1 MKLGLLGY
9 TSGSIFNRT
18 AKIGVSGL
26 EQSTLG
32 LTANR
37 TSTSTRTRKSGVFR
51 PEDNGTKQYYK
62 GDLQSFF
69 SSATNN
75 LSYSSLQPSG
85 LEVRPNDRVIYGISG
100 RSDTFGSTSN
110 DVNEITLGTAGNLNS
125 VSLAQRPLLWRQT
138 TTSANYYP
146 NMQGM
151 TFRSDGLRLFGAGTL
166 RGYFTGVAGAQ
177 TTYYG
182 SIFYL
187 WTLGSAFNLTDRIS
201 STVPGQ
207 PITGSGGE
215 GVWPQY
221 FLINV
226 NGDNPSSTPI
236 DDSDISDG
244 PTGAAGHR
252 IKDTFMHPDG
262 LIFYYLSNDII
273 YQGSL
278 SSAWR
283 LGFGT
288 GLGTNVLSLNTS
300 SLTVTP
306 NDYSVNA
313 FTFNSTGTKL
323 FTFATTNNRIQQ
335 YNLGTAWQLS
345 SATLSTSLDVT
356 VSGGDKRIGIKMLR
370 DQSTIVALSRN
381 VTTSSSFSSN
391 GFLHEINQALY

>member
-18 AKIGVSGL
+18 AKTGVSRL

-75 LSYSSLQPSG
+75 LSYSSFQPSG

-100 RSDTFGSTSN
+100 RSDTFGSTGY
-110 DVNEITLGTAGNLNS
+110 DVNQITLGTVGNLNS
-125 VSLAQRPLLWRQT
+125 VSLAQRSLLWRQT
-138 TTSANYYP
+138 TTSSNFYP

-166 RGYFTGVAGAQ
+166 RRNFSGTS
-177 TTYYG
+177 TYYG

-187 WTLGSAFNLTDRIS
+187 WTLGSAFNLTNLIY

-207 PITGSGGE
+207 LLTGSGGT

-221 FLINV
+221 FVINA
-226 NGDNPSSTPI
+226 NGNNPSSTPI

-288 GLGTNVLSLNTS
+288 GLGTDVLSLNTS

-356 VSGGDKRIGIKMLR
+356 VSGGNKRIGIKMLR